1 MTRNATHHSGEIYVI
16 KANGEKEPFRFSKLE
31 SSLRNA
37 GTDNA
42 AIREIINDIEGWI
55 YPGVTTKK
63 IYSRAFG
70 LLKRIRGV
78 AAVRYRLKQAIY
90 DMGPT
95 GYPFEYFIGR
105 IFELQGY
112 SVQTD
117 QIKQGKCVTHEI
129 DVVATNDHEHHLVEC
144 KYSQARGRRIPVQ
157 TPLYVKSRFDDILA
171 QYRIDNLFSGYRF
184 FGWVVTNNRFSSDSI
199 SYGECAGLKLM
210 SWDYPAGHSL
220 KDIIER
226 ENIYPITVL
235 TKITNREKQLL
246 LEKGIVTCAGLLD
259 NLDVLDSLHFTSSRS
274 TALLRE
280 LHDIATFRPE
290 Y

>member
-1 MTRNATHHSGEIYVI
+1 MTRNDTHNG
-16 KANGEKEPFRFSKLE
+16 GEKEPFRFSKLE

-42 AIREIINDIEGWI
+42 AIREIINDIDGWI

-95 GYPFEYFIGR
+95 GYPFEYFISR

-117 QIKQGKCVTHEI
+117 QIKLFPSLENRTTVSVENHTTFMQG
-129 DVVATNDHEHHLVEC
+129 
-144 KYSQARGRRIPVQ
+144 
-157 TPLYVKSRFDDILA
+157 
-171 QYRIDNLFSGYRF
+171 
-184 FGWVVTNNRFSSDSI
+184 
-199 SYGECAGLKLM
+199 
-210 SWDYPAGHSL
+210 
-220 KDIIER
+220 
-226 ENIYPITVL
+226 
-235 TKITNREKQLL
+235 
-246 LEKGIVTCAGLLD
+246 
-259 NLDVLDSLHFTSSRS
+259 
-274 TALLRE
+274 
-280 LHDIATFRPE
+280 
-290 Y
+290 

>member
-1 MTRNATHHSGEIYVI
+1 MTRNDTHHGGEIYVI

-42 AIREIINDIEGWI
+42 AIREIINDIDGWI

-78 AAVRYRLKQAIY
+78 AAVRYRMKQAIY

-95 GYPFEYFIGR
+95 GYPFEYFISR

-117 QIKQGKCVTHEI
+117 QIKQGKCVTHEV

-144 KYSQARGRRIPVQ
+144 KYSQARAGAYRCRR
-157 TPLYVKSRFDDILA
+157 R
-171 QYRIDNLFSGYRF
+171 
-184 FGWVVTNNRFSSDSI
+184 
-199 SYGECAGLKLM
+199 CM
-210 SWDYPAGHSL
+210 
-220 KDIIER
+220 
-226 ENIYPITVL
+226 
-235 TKITNREKQLL
+235 
-246 LEKGIVTCAGLLD
+246 
-259 NLDVLDSLHFTSSRS
+259 
-274 TALLRE
+274 
-280 LHDIATFRPE
+280 
-290 Y
+290 